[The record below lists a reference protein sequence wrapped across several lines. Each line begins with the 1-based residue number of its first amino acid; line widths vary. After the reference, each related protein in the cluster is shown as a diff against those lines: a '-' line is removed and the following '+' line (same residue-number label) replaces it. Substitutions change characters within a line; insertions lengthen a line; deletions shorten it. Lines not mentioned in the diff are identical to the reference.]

1 MIINA
6 AILTFTMFI
15 TFSIMCLVK
24 LDELKKLK
32 QDTWKNFK

>member
-6 AILTFTMFI
+6 AILMLTMFA

-24 LDELKKLK
+24 LDELKKIK
-32 QDTWKNFK
+32 